1 MRTIGRPWRAEA
13 SVRTLGQ
20 RGQLGR
26 AVDPARRVVRAV
38 DDDRAGP
45 RRDGR
50 RDGVRIE
57 VEGGRGEPDPDRCGA
72 RRRDHEL
79 VEEPRRGEEDDLVAD
94 VAQRPDRD
102 AQAAERARGQG
113 DVLGPEVDAGPLLE
127 RGGDDAPW
135 LVLAELVGE
144 PVLVARDRVALERVD
159 QSGEWHLLRVAEREV
174 GDARIEA
181 VALPRA
187 RLEPLE
193 DVGDGADHAVRP
205 SFLDRHGRHLLV
217 RVGWSMPCGRPRTC
231 VAPCSQADGGPFDGG
246 HLMLEF
252 SAVALTVL
260 R

>member
-13 SVRTLGQ
+13 SVRTLGE

-26 AVDPARRVVRAV
+26 AIDPAGRVVRAV

-50 RDGVRIE
+50 RDRARIE
-57 VEGGRGEPDPDRCGA
+57 VEGGRGEPDPDRGGA

-79 VEEPRRGEEDDLVAD
+79 VEEPRRGEEDDLVTD
-94 VAQRPDRD
+94 VAQGPDRD

-113 DVLGPEVDAGPLLE
+113 DVLGPEVDAGPLLQ
-127 RGGDDAPW
+127 RGRDDAPW

-159 QSGEWHLLRVAEREV
+159 QPGEWHLLRVAEREV
-174 GDARIEA
+174 GDTRVEA
-181 VALPRA
+181 VTLPRA

-193 DVGDGADHAVRP
+193 HVGDGGGHAVRS
-205 SFLDRHGRHLLV
+205 SFLDRHGRSPGV
-217 RVGWSMPCGRPRTC
+217 RVGWSMPWGRARPLT
-231 VAPCSQADGGPFDGG
+231 A
-246 HLMLEF
+246 
-252 SAVALTVL
+252 AV
-260 R
+260 